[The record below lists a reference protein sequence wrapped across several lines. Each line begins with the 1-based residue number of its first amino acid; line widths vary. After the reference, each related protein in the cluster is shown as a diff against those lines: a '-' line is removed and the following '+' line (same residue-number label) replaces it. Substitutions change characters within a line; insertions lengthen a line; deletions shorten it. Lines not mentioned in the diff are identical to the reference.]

1 MKRSFFIFAILF
13 AMILPSCKGK
23 AQQHQQQSFS
33 GKKILVAYFSRRGN
47 NYVNGNIVNLK
58 VGNTDVVAK
67 KIQVITGG
75 DLFYIQTVKAYPED
89 YTKCTEVAEE
99 EQSANARPQLTAKV
113 NNMAD
118 YDIVF
123 LGYPNWWGT
132 MPMAVFTFLESYNFK
147 GKTIIPFCTNEGSDM
162 GNSESDIRKL
172 CLSAN
177 VLSGLPIRGSK
188 VNQADGKISEWLKE
202 LNIK

>member
-1 MKRSFFIFAILF
+1 MKRLLFILVILF
-13 AMILPSCKGK
+13 AMILQSCKGK
-23 AQQHQQQSFS
+23 AQQQQNLS
-33 GKKILVAYFSRRGN
+33 GKKILIAYFSRRGN

-58 VGNTDVVAK
+58 VGNTEVVAK
-67 KIQVITGG
+67 KIQAITGG
-75 DLFYIQTVKAYPED
+75 DLFYIQTVKAYPDD
-89 YTKCTEVAEE
+89 YTKCTEVAQQ
-99 EQSANARPQLTAKV
+99 EQTADARPQLTAKV
-113 NNMAD
+113 NNMTD

-147 GKTIIPFCTNEGSDM
+147 GKTIIPFCTNEGSAM
-162 GNSESDIRKL
+162 GSSESDIRKL
-172 CLSAN
+172 CPSAN

-188 VNQADGKISEWLKE
+188 VNQADGKISEWIKK